1 MNFKFNYAKIDTMDD
16 DNNKNWSNKQNV
28 VIFVYWM
35 IHSIRMDSVW
45 SLSFNKMNKIKIL

>member
-16 DNNKNWSNKQNV
+16 DNNKSWSNKQNV